1 MSKALELAE
10 LGQFL
15 AVDANGDITFNKD
28 LDVDTIT
35 SGNVD
40 ITGNIAVTGNVDG
53 RDLSTDGTK
62 LDTIESNATADQ
74 TDAEIKTAYENNS
87 DTNALTDA
95 NLTKLNSIESNATA
109 DQTDAEIKT
118 AYENNSDTNALTDA
132 NLTKLNSIESN
143 ATADQTDAEIKTAY
157 ENNSDTNALTDAN
170 LTKLNGIEA
179 LADVT
184 DATNVAS
191 AGALMS
197 ANNLSDLANAT
208 TARTNLDVDQAGEA
222 LAFSIALG

>member
-132 NLTKLNSIESN
+132 NLTKLN
-143 ATADQTDAEIKTAY
+143 
-157 ENNSDTNALTDAN
+157 
-170 LTKLNGIEA
+170 GIEA

>member
-1 MSKALELAE
+1 MTKALELAE

-40 ITGNIAVTGNVDG
+40 ITGNITVTGNVDG

-62 LDTIESNATADQ
+62 LD
-74 TDAEIKTAYENNS
+74 
-87 DTNALTDA
+87 
-95 NLTKLNSIESNATA
+95 SIESNATA
-109 DQTDAEIKT
+109 DQ
-118 AYENNSDTNALTDA
+118 S
-132 NLTKLNSIESN
+132 
-143 ATADQTDAEIKTAY
+143 DAEIKTAY

-197 ANNLSDLANAT
+197 ANNLSDLASAT

>member
-118 AYENNSDTNALTDA
+118 AYENNSDTNALTNA
-132 NLTKLNSIESN
+132 NLTN
-143 ATADQTDAEIKTAY
+143 
-157 ENNSDTNALTDAN
+157 
-170 LTKLNGIEA
+170 LNGIEA

>member
-40 ITGNIAVTGNVDG
+40 ITGDIAVTGNVDG

-62 LDTIESNATADQ
+62 LDS
-74 TDAEIKTAYENNS
+74 
-87 DTNALTDA
+87 
-95 NLTKLNSIESNATA
+95 
-109 DQTDAEIKT
+109 
-118 AYENNSDTNALTDA
+118 
-132 NLTKLNSIESN
+132 
-143 ATADQTDAEIKTAY
+143 
-157 ENNSDTNALTDAN
+157 
-170 LTKLNGIEA
+170 IEA

-197 ANNLSDLANAT
+197 ANNLSDLASAT